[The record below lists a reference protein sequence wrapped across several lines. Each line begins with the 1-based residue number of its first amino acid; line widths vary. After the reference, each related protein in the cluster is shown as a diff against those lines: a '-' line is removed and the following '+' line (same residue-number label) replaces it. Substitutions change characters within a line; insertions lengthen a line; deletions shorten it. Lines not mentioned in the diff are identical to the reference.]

1 MADRLKRFAPVLAAL
16 VLLGWLLLLHGLDGF
31 GGRSRFNRSP
41 LALQV
46 DSVRRA
52 VEDAARLHREAAWA
66 DTLIGS
72 LGPEPVSTGFFDD
85 VGVRDSAAIMARL
98 GRELA
103 EAPARPKARLGVFT
117 LPGSYGQYDT
127 TAGSPVEYHIYTGV
141 DADGPYCVVAGSSGP
156 PSSTRPS
163 ILLFVDTADI
173 VQVRRS
179 QYSTILGPCRWWLRY
194 GAPGER
200 VGPWLEHRAY
210 LFFDAPAEWLDESG
224 RPPFR
229 RLVFGARPTEK
240 PLMSSLAFNDGCL
253 AGRPDACMTLVN
265 GVVRDSARIA
275 AYERLNL
282 TGPIGWADGA
292 LFAHVEREFGEE
304 RFARFWT
311 SEQPPEQ
318 AFEAAFG
325 LPMGEWV
332 AGWARRHYGIE
343 PRGPELNAAGVLL
356 SLMLV
361 AVCAAV
367 SLWNARRRTVG

>member
-16 VLLGWLLLLHGLDGF
+16 ALLGVVLLFIHPRGSGL
-31 GGRSRFNRSP
+31 NRTNPSP
-41 LALQV
+41 LEMQL

-52 VEDAARLHREAAWA
+52 VGNASRLHREAAWA

-85 VGVRDSAAIMARL
+85 VGARDSAAIMARL

-103 EAPARPKARLGVFT
+103 EAPARPMARLGVFT
-117 LPGSYGQYDT
+117 VPGSWGQYDT
-127 TAGSPVEYHIYTGV
+127 TAMSPRIYQIFTGV
-141 DADGPYCVVAGSSGP
+141 DDHGPYCVAAGS
-156 PSSTRPS
+156 RS
-163 ILLFVDTADI
+163 ILLDADTLGD
-173 VQVRRS
+173 VRGRRS
-179 QYSTILGPCRWWLRY
+179 AYRTILGPCRWWLRY
-194 GAPGER
+194 GAPGDR
-200 VGPWLEHRAY
+200 IGSWLERGAY
-210 LFFDAPAEWLDESG
+210 HFFDAHAEWLDESG
-224 RPPFR
+224 QLQDLRG
-229 RLVFGARPTEK
+229 VFGSRPSVNGFSFWSVRFDFFFWSAR
-240 PLMSSLAFNDGCL
+240 SGCL

-265 GVVRDSARIA
+265 AVVRDSARLG
-275 AYERLNL
+275 AYERWLSS
-282 TGPIGWADGA
+282 GPLGWADGA
-292 LFAHVEREFGEE
+292 LFAHVEREFGTE

-356 SLMLV
+356 SLMLI
-361 AVCAAV
+361 AGCAAV
-367 SLWNARRRTVG
+367 SLWNARRRTLG